1 MSVSKILSV
10 APGADINGIVN
21 GACYNLSAQGYNCLP
36 SVMGPTS
43 AMIVVQ
49 KDRDGFKNI
58 LGMGLECRVTLTI
71 NGNTLNLNIESEW
84 TNKIIAMVVGWFLC
98 LIPFITGIVGAV
110 GQNGMPGHI
119 ETAIMMAV
127 NNPGGPGMGMPP
139 QGGMGMPPQGG
150 MGMPP
155 QGFPQQNAMP
165 GQPPMNANNMPPQA
179 NQFNGEVPPQNF

>member
-1 MSVSKILSV
+1 MALKNYPFPEGTDLYAVIQATAL
-10 APGADINGIVN
+10 AMD
-21 GACYNLSAQGYNCLP
+21 AQGYQTNIQMIGP
-36 SVMGPTS
+36 SAGVLT
-43 AMIVVQ
+43 VT
-49 KDRDGFKNI
+49 KNREGFSNI
-58 LGMGLECRVTLTI
+58 IGLGLECRVNFSAI
-71 NGNTLNLNIESEW
+71 NGQLTVNIDSEW

-110 GQNGMPGHI
+110 GQNGMPGQI

-127 NNPGGPGMGMPP
+127 NNPGGP
-139 QGGMGMPPQGG
+139 GMGMPPQGG

-165 GQPPMNANNMPPQA
+165 GQPPMNANNTPPQA

>member
-98 LIPFITGIVGAV
+98 LVPFITGIVGAV
-110 GQNGMPGHI
+110 GQNGMPGQI

-165 GQPPMNANNMPPQA
+165 VQPPMNANNMPPQA

>member
-21 GACYNLSAQGYNCLP
+21 DACYNLSAQGYNCLP
-36 SVMGPTS
+36 SIMGPTS
-43 AMIVVQ
+43 AMMVVQ

-58 LGMGLECRVTLTI
+58 LGMGLECRVALTI

-84 TNKIIAMVVGWFLC
+84 TNKIIAMAVGWFLC

-110 GQNGMPGHI
+110 GQNGMPGQI

-139 QGGMGMPPQGG
+139 QG
-150 MGMPP
+150 
-155 QGFPQQNAMP
+155 FPQQNAMP
-165 GQPPMNANNMPPQA
+165 GQSPINANNVPPQA